1 MNIVKD
7 ICYIQNI
14 YVYIDWSDIQ
24 LQLRFAPS
32 PGRFQVCF
40 LLRYVNNVTVTF
52 EIINWHFL
60 AFVFLGDGIF
70 SSWDKNQR
78 QVFFNHFKEP
88 SLITVYFIWLPTP
101 STQVLPGLYM
111 DVVQHML
118 KTKKMYWKK
127 WMEKLANTLGMTCEY
142 TCISI

>member
-1 MNIVKD
+1 MTIVKD
-7 ICYIQNI
+7 ICYISNI
-14 YVYIDWSDIQ
+14 YIVYIDWSDIQ

-70 SSWDKNQR
+70 VRAEIKISDKC
-78 QVFFNHFKEP
+78 F
-88 SLITVYFIWLPTP
+88 
-101 STQVLPGLYM
+101 STILRS
-111 DVVQHML
+111 HH
-118 KTKKMYWKK
+118 
-127 WMEKLANTLGMTCEY
+127 
-142 TCISI
+142 